1 MNDFLRR
8 RDRYMR
14 DSLAV
19 RLGGIAANLAR
30 VKSFG
35 KNPDHGQLIAS
46 LLRESG
52 WFIEWAAPETDLPVA
67 IELVAIQRQI
77 VQWLA
82 DWPVLWPNAD
92 RRQVV
97 LERSSLW
104 SQWMLERSGLLD

>member
-8 RDRYMR
+8 RDRYIR

-35 KNPDHGQLIAS
+35 KNPDNGQLISS

-52 WFIEWAAPETDLPVA
+52 WFIEWSAPETDLPVA

-82 DWPVLWPNAD
+82 DWPALWPNAD

-104 SQWMLERSGLLD
+104 SQWILERSGLLD

>member
-35 KNPDHGQLIAS
+35 KNPDHG
-46 LLRESG
+46 
-52 WFIEWAAPETDLPVA
+52 
-67 IELVAIQRQI
+67 
-77 VQWLA
+77 
-82 DWPVLWPNAD
+82 
-92 RRQVV
+92 
-97 LERSSLW
+97 
-104 SQWMLERSGLLD
+104 